1 MARAGRA
8 TRGSW
13 IAFVFLAAVALAPN
27 ARAVDGVIEDF
38 SGAGIRFP
46 GGVTETTYQGNT
58 LAGNG
63 SPGIVGA
70 VTDAGGN
77 YCNPGGGGC

>member
-8 TRGSW
+8 THGAW
-13 IAFVFLAAVALAPN
+13 IAFIFLAAVALAPN

-38 SGAGIRFP
+38 TGAGILI
-46 GGVTETTYQGNT
+46 GAAYQGNT

-70 VTDAGGN
+70 ATDAGGN
-77 YCNPGGGGC
+77 YCNAGGGGC